1 MTAEVFNE
9 FGSRYG
15 YPIYVFSDGTY
26 ASQRMSGKRVIF
38 TVEGPIDMAAPAQK
52 QLENKN
58 KYPAPQVQK
67 TSLWDKV
74 AQKTNELCKWFFYG
88 EPEGENFKNPDYVDT
103 PQEVVPREKRTT
115 TPVSERWNQE
125 GKRGVYSHKGN
136 NWSTD
141 AYGVRQADVNYAKDG
156 DKEVFVAH
164 FKF

>member
-38 TVEGPIDMAAPAQK
+38 TVEGYIDTAAPAQK
-52 QLENKN
+52 QKN

-67 TSLWDKV
+67 TSLWDKI
-74 AQKTNELCKWFFYG
+74 AQKTNELCKRVFQD
-88 EPEGENFKNPDYVDT
+88 EPEGENFEKPDYVDT
-103 PQEVVPREKRTT
+103 PKKVAPKQRQETS
-115 TPVSERWNQE
+115 PVSERWNQE

-136 NWSTD
+136 NWSTA
-141 AYGVRQADVNYAKDG
+141 AYGVREVDVNYAKDG

-164 FKF
+164 YKF